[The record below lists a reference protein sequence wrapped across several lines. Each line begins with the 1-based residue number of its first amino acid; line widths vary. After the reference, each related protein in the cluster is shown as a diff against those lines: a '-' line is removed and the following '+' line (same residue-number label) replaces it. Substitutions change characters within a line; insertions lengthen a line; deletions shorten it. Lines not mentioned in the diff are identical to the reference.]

1 MKERTRTSVATP
13 LSVTAPVVC
22 RAADTAARTGLGVSD
37 KAASEISA
45 TWTALTLPSREVR
58 TSPDPIF
65 VCSSSHEWGCRSS
78 MGIESTLAYVFSG
91 VKSFVLTLLD
101 TLAGVCYHV
110 GQVF

>member
-1 MKERTRTSVATP
+1 
-13 LSVTAPVVC
+13 
-22 RAADTAARTGLGVSD
+22 
-37 KAASEISA
+37 
-45 TWTALTLPSREVR
+45 
-58 TSPDPIF
+58 
-65 VCSSSHEWGCRSS
+65 